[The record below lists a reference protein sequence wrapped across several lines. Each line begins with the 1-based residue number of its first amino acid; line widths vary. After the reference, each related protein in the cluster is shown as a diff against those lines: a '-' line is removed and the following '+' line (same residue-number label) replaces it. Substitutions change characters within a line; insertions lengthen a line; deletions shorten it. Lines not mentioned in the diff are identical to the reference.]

1 MTETQMALNAAAG
14 TAGTASNNE
23 GSWETKSAP
32 PLLSEKEKLFMAA
45 IVSSTPA
52 DRAQAAWGALKR
64 ALGADSDTAQHQL
77 ERLKQLADQKGRAET
92 RVRYRFAEDE
102 KTGEV
107 KVVGYHTREGS
118 GMDTVKV
125 RHVKQTAP
133 GTYEFREDGADSP
146 ILVWYTTASS
156 MYKALSPQDLPQY
169 FSQRGT
175 PINVNTVP
183 LDDPSMTGQTP
194 GLEIPAQPTWRDGV
208 MVNPQQDPDEMAGNK
223 TETPI
228 SDGTDRGPTKT
239 TTPVQESD
247 FRDYILVFPIKGVPA
262 VYVYLSSKIIKNSA
276 GNNVERKYVNNQDE
290 LLEAAENAAGG
301 SLDGYTEE
309 KEFWYMSPDRQ
320 RKIEWNPVGH
330 KNTNEGPHVTVRDF
344 DGTRYSV
351 TDKIFI
357 KGRDK
362 YDGKP

>member
-1 MTETQMALNAAAG
+1 M
-14 TAGTASNNE
+14 
-23 GSWETKSAP
+23 
-32 PLLSEKEKLFMAA
+32 
-45 IVSSTPA
+45 
-52 DRAQAAWGALKR
+52 
-64 ALGADSDTAQHQL
+64 
-77 ERLKQLADQKGRAET
+77 
-92 RVRYRFAEDE
+92 
-102 KTGEV
+102 

-133 GTYEFREDGADSP
+133 GTYEFREDGTDLP
-146 ILVWYTTASS
+146 ILVWYTNASS
-156 MYKALSPQDLPQY
+156 MYKALSPQELPQY
-169 FSQRGT
+169 FNQRGT
-175 PINVNTVP
+175 PINVYTVP

-194 GLEIPAQPTWRDGV
+194 GLEIPEQPTWRDGV
-208 MVNPQQDPDEMAGNK
+208 MDNPQQDPNEIAGNK

-228 SDGTDRGPTKT
+228 SDGTDQGPTKT
-239 TTPVQESD
+239 TTLVQEND
-247 FRDYILVFPIKGVPA
+247 FRDYILVFPIEGVPA
-262 VYVYLSSKIIKNSA
+262 IYVYLSSKIIKNSA
-276 GNNVERKYVNNQDE
+276 GNNVERKYVNSQDE

-301 SLDGYTEE
+301 SLGGYTEE

-344 DGTRYSV
+344 DGVRYSV